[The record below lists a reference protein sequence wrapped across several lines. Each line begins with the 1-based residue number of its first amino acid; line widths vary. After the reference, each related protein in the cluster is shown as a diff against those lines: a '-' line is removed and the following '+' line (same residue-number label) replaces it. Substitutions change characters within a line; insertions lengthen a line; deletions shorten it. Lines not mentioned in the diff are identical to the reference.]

1 MLRPLEAIGRHDS
14 LPGSGQQQRIGIT
27 RIGIPNM
34 ALRIARGLFRLWLVL
49 SVLWVG
55 NDCLLMTAQAADTT
69 LTLACQGTT
78 TDKMKDAKDAKP
90 APISM
95 GIIVDF
101 TKNTVQGF
109 GIPGVS
115 DYPVKIRGMNDAR
128 IVFDGSHDNG
138 TSVASITG
146 SIDRVTGDV
155 EATDMLSNP
164 KTGSVMS
171 SKSYSLKCSPA
182 QRMF

>member
-1 MLRPLEAIGRHDS
+1 
-14 LPGSGQQQRIGIT
+14 
-27 RIGIPNM
+27 M

-55 NDCLLMTAQAADTT
+55 NDCLSMTAQAADTT

-78 TDKMKDAKDAKP
+78 NDKMKEAKDAKP

-95 GIIVDF
+95 GIIVNF

-171 SKSYSLKCSPA
+171 SKSYALKCMPA

>member
-1 MLRPLEAIGRHDS
+1 MSPYWLWVSPMLRTYS
-14 LPGSGQQQRIGIT
+14 RII
-27 RIGIPNM
+27 
-34 ALRIARGLFRLWLVL
+34 ALTAMVAT
-49 SVLWVG
+49 SS
-55 NDCLLMTAQAADTT
+55 AQAADTT

-78 TDKMKDAKDAKP
+78 TDKMKDAKP

-115 DYPVKIRGMNDAR
+115 DYPVKIRGINDAR

-155 EATDMLSNP
+155 EATDLQSNT
-164 KTGSVMS
+164 KTGNVTS
-171 SKSYSLKCSPA
+171 STSYALKCKPA

>member
-1 MLRPLEAIGRHDS
+1 
-14 LPGSGQQQRIGIT
+14 
-27 RIGIPNM
+27 M

-128 IVFDGSHDNG
+128 IVFDVGHGSWG
-138 TSVASITG
+138 RRRQSITVPPFDDARRLVLA
-146 SIDRVTGDV
+146 SRD
-155 EATDMLSNP
+155 
-164 KTGSVMS
+164 
-171 SKSYSLKCSPA
+171 
-182 QRMF
+182 

>member
-1 MLRPLEAIGRHDS
+1 
-14 LPGSGQQQRIGIT
+14 
-27 RIGIPNM
+27 
-34 ALRIARGLFRLWLVL
+34 
-49 SVLWVG
+49 
-55 NDCLLMTAQAADTT
+55 
-69 LTLACQGTT
+69 
-78 TDKMKDAKDAKP
+78 MKDAKDAKP

-95 GIIVDF
+95 GIIVNF

-138 TSVASITG
+138 TSVASTTG

-155 EATDMLSNP
+155 EATDILSHKNRQCHAID
-164 KTGSVMS
+164 KLRAEMQASTTDV
-171 SKSYSLKCSPA
+171 L
-182 QRMF
+182 RV

>member
-1 MLRPLEAIGRHDS
+1 
-14 LPGSGQQQRIGIT
+14 
-27 RIGIPNM
+27 
-34 ALRIARGLFRLWLVL
+34 
-49 SVLWVG
+49 
-55 NDCLLMTAQAADTT
+55 
-69 LTLACQGTT
+69 
-78 TDKMKDAKDAKP
+78 MKDAKDAKP

-115 DYPVKIRGMNDAR
+115 DYPVKIKGMNDAR
-128 IVFDGSHDNG
+128 IVFDGSHDDG

-171 SKSYSLKCSPA
+171 SKSYALKCMPA

>member
-1 MLRPLEAIGRHDS
+1 VRYVNAGLKTGWVSPMLRTCC
-14 LPGSGQQQRIGIT
+14 RII
-27 RIGIPNM
+27 
-34 ALRIARGLFRLWLVL
+34 AL
-49 SVLWVG
+49 
-55 NDCLLMTAQAADTT
+55 TAMVAGPTAEAADTT
-69 LTLACQGTT
+69 LTLACEGTT

-95 GIIVDF
+95 GIIVNF

-115 DYPVKIRGMNDAR
+115 DHPVKIRGMNDAR
-128 IVFDGSHDNG
+128 IVFDGAHDDG

-155 EATDMLSNP
+155 EATDMLSNT
-164 KTGSVMS
+164 KTGIVKS
-171 SKSYSLKCSPA
+171 STSYALKCTPT

>member
-1 MLRPLEAIGRHDS
+1 MRLNGW
-14 LPGSGQQQRIGIT
+14 QRIGIVASA
-27 RIGIPNM
+27 IW
-34 ALRIARGLFRLWLVL
+34 ALALTAMVA
-49 SVLWVG
+49 SP
-55 NDCLLMTAQAADTT
+55 TAQAADTT

-78 TDKMKDAKDAKP
+78 TDKMKEAKDAKP

-95 GIIVDF
+95 GIIVNF

-128 IVFDGSHDNG
+128 IVFDGAHDDG
-138 TSVASITG
+138 TSAASITG

-155 EATDMLSNP
+155 EATDILYWRALLVIRERAPEMQ
-164 KTGSVMS
+164 
-171 SKSYSLKCSPA
+171 
-182 QRMF
+182 QR

>member
-1 MLRPLEAIGRHDS
+1 ML
-14 LPGSGQQQRIGIT
+14 GSCSGVI
-27 RIGIPNM
+27 
-34 ALRIARGLFRLWLVL
+34 ALIAMVTCL
-49 SVLWVG
+49 S
-55 NDCLLMTAQAADTT
+55 MTAQAADTA

-78 TDKMKDAKDAKP
+78 TDKMKGKDAKP
-90 APISM
+90 SPISM
-95 GIIVDF
+95 GIIANF

-115 DYPVKIRGMNDAR
+115 DYPIKIRGMNDAR

-171 SKSYSLKCSPA
+171 SKSYALKCMPA

>member
-1 MLRPLEAIGRHDS
+1 MLRTSACI
-14 LPGSGQQQRIGIT
+14 
-27 RIGIPNM
+27 N
-34 ALRIARGLFRLWLVL
+34 ALTAMVAAL
-49 SVLWVG
+49 S
-55 NDCLLMTAQAADTT
+55 MTAQAADET

-78 TDKMKDAKDAKP
+78 TDKMKDAKDTKP

-95 GIIVDF
+95 GIIVNF

-128 IVFDGSHDNG
+128 IVFDASHDNG

-146 SIDRVTGDV
+146 TIDRVTGDV
-155 EATDMLSNP
+155 EATDMLQNP
-164 KTGSVMS
+164 KTGTVMS
-171 SKSYSLKCSPA
+171 SKSYALKCRPV

>member
-1 MLRPLEAIGRHDS
+1 MRKIISTILATAIC
-14 LPGSGQQQRIGIT
+14 LP
-27 RIGIPNM
+27 
-34 ALRIARGLFRLWLVL
+34 
-49 SVLWVG
+49 
-55 NDCLLMTAQAADTT
+55 MTAQAADTT
-69 LTLACQGTT
+69 LTLACEGTT
-78 TDKMKDAKDAKP
+78 TDKMKEPKDAKP
-90 APISM
+90 APLSM
-95 GIIVDF
+95 GIIVNF

-138 TSVASITG
+138 TLVASITG

-155 EATDMLSNP
+155 EATDMLSNT
-164 KTGSVMS
+164 KTGNVKS
-171 SKSYSLKCSPA
+171 STSYALKCTPT

>member
-1 MLRPLEAIGRHDS
+1 MLRS
-14 LPGSGQQQRIGIT
+14 CSGVI
-27 RIGIPNM
+27 
-34 ALRIARGLFRLWLVL
+34 ALIAMVT
-49 SVLWVG
+49 
-55 NDCLLMTAQAADTT
+55 CLLMTAQAADTT

-95 GIIVDF
+95 GIIVNF

-128 IVFDGSHDNG
+128 IVFDGSNDNG
-138 TSVASITG
+138 TSVASGLTLTLA
-146 SIDRVTGDV
+146 SRV
-155 EATDMLSNP
+155 
-164 KTGSVMS
+164 
-171 SKSYSLKCSPA
+171 
-182 QRMF
+182 

>member
-1 MLRPLEAIGRHDS
+1 MVA
-14 LPGSGQQQRIGIT
+14 
-27 RIGIPNM
+27 
-34 ALRIARGLFRLWLVL
+34 AL
-49 SVLWVG
+49 S
-55 NDCLLMTAQAADTT
+55 MTAQAADET

-95 GIIVDF
+95 GIIVNF

-115 DYPVKIRGMNDAR
+115 DYPVTIRGMNDAR
-128 IVFDGSHDNG
+128 IVFDASHDKG
-138 TSVASITG
+138 TSVASIAG

-155 EATDMLSNP
+155 EATDMLQNP

-171 SKSYSLKCSPA
+171 SKSYALKCKPV

>member
-1 MLRPLEAIGRHDS
+1 
-14 LPGSGQQQRIGIT
+14 
-27 RIGIPNM
+27 
-34 ALRIARGLFRLWLVL
+34 
-49 SVLWVG
+49 
-55 NDCLLMTAQAADTT
+55 
-69 LTLACQGTT
+69 
-78 TDKMKDAKDAKP
+78 MKDAKDAKP

-95 GIIVDF
+95 GIIVNF

-138 TSVASITG
+138 TSVASTTG

-155 EATDMLSNP
+155 EATDILSNT
-164 KTGSVMS
+164 KTGNVTPST
-171 SKSYSLKCSPA
+171 SYALKCRPA
-182 QRMF
+182 QQMF